1 MAKKKNSRELDEL
14 QVSLLDDKNFLK
26 GIIETFCQRLLE
38 EEITHHLQA
47 EVYQRTE
54 ERRGYRNGYKP
65 RRLKTRVGKLELL
78 VPQDREGEFQTEL
91 FRRYQRSEKAL
102 VVSLME
108 MYIKGVSTRKVTDIT
123 EKLCGTSFSKS
134 LVSDLSKQLDE
145 EIAFWRNR
153 PLEKN
158 YPYLIVDARY
168 EKVRKQG
175 KVVSQGV
182 LIILGVDEDGY
193 REILTVDLAHTETKE
208 SWSRVFQ
215 DLRKRGLKGVLL
227 VVSDDHEG
235 LRSAL
240 DRYFQGVEWQR
251 CQFHFLHNLLDL
263 VPKKR
268 RKELTAEI
276 RSIFDSPDLYFANIR
291 VRELVEKYKDVY
303 PEFSQKLEEEI
314 EETLSCFHFPSSHRK
329 RIRTTNSLERFNEE
343 IKRRTRVIRIFPN
356 EESCIRLVSALSIEQ
371 SEEWLTGKR
380 YLRMDELYEG
390 ENQILKVEPDIGVIA
405 ARA

>member
-47 EVYQRTE
+47 ETYQRTE

-108 MYIKGVSTRKVTDIT
+108 MYIKGVSTRKVAGIT

-158 YPYLIVDARY
+158 YPYLIIDARY

-182 LIILGVDEDGY
+182 LIILGLDEDGY
-193 REILTVDLAHTETKE
+193 REI
-208 SWSRVFQ
+208 
-215 DLRKRGLKGVLL
+215 
-227 VVSDDHEG
+227 
-235 LRSAL
+235 
-240 DRYFQGVEWQR
+240 DR
-251 CQFHFLHNLLDL
+251 
-263 VPKKR
+263 
-268 RKELTAEI
+268 
-276 RSIFDSPDLYFANIR
+276 NI
-291 VRELVEKYKDVY
+291 V
-303 PEFSQKLEEEI
+303 
-314 EETLSCFHFPSSHRK
+314 
-329 RIRTTNSLERFNEE
+329 
-343 IKRRTRVIRIFPN
+343 
-356 EESCIRLVSALSIEQ
+356 
-371 SEEWLTGKR
+371 
-380 YLRMDELYEG
+380 
-390 ENQILKVEPDIGVIA
+390 
-405 ARA
+405 